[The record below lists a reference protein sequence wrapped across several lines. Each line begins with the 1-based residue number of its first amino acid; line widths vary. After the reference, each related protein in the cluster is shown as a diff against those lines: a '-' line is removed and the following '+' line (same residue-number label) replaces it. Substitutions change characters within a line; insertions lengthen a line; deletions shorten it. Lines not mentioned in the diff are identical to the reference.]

1 MAAIALAEVVTADPG
16 APLAGF
22 QPMGLNHQEARI
34 IDATLRCIARWGMG
48 KTTLDDIARQS
59 GYSRATVYRIFP
71 GGKEG
76 LVERVASVEIAR
88 FFGAVAQRM
97 AAADSLEELLVVGIA
112 EVSRRL
118 RDHEALQFVMAH
130 EPEVILPKLAF
141 SHQDEVLSAATA
153 FAAPYL
159 ARWLGD
165 EDAARAAEW
174 VARIVLSYTSNPA
187 DDVDMGDEESVR
199 RLVRAF
205 VLPGLVTSIPA
216 SV

>member
-1 MAAIALAEVVTADPG
+1 MAAIALPEHD
-16 APLAGF
+16 LASPAGGTGTGT
-22 QPMGLNHQEARI
+22 GLNHQEARI
-34 IDATLRCIARWGMG
+34 VEATLRCIARWGMG
-48 KTTLDDIARQS
+48 KTTLDDIARES

-71 GGKEG
+71 GGKDG
-76 LVERVASVEIAR
+76 LVETVARVEIAR
-88 FFGAVAQRM
+88 FFSAVADRL
-97 AAADSLEELLVVGIA
+97 AAATSLEDLLVAGIA

-118 RDHEALQFVMAH
+118 DGHEALQFLLAH

-141 SHQDEVLSAATA
+141 SHQDEVLRAATA

-187 DDVDMGDEESVR
+187 DHVDMGDEDSVR
-199 RLVRAF
+199 SLVRAF
-205 VLPGLVTSIPA
+205 VLPGLVARSNVPA
-216 SV
+216 